1 MKKCPKCGK
10 EYADISAVSRSK
22 FFDEICP
29 ECGIREA
36 LTNAGIKPDKQS
48 EILAVIRECSR

>member
-10 EYADISAVSRSK
+10 EYTDVAAVSRSG
-22 FFDEICP
+22 FVEICP
-29 ECGIREA
+29 ECGTKEA

-48 EILAVIRECSR
+48 EILAAIRECSR